1 MNLLK
6 IVRKVITIGILIVIP
21 VITHALPA
29 RSPDFWTCPFCHALK
44 AKVPGVVEVGTCLL
58 DTLHHGDFGLSFVL
72 AGHCSYFA
80 QVKKSMQS
88 HLESSKL
95 WKAPKRG
102 LDREH
107 TSGILFISV
116 KFQNVWDTQ
125 SSQPDFTGIYC
136 LNWQIMETMDYKYKY
151 KYMHITNSM
160 IYIYIYMFIHC
171 GALGPWHS
179 FLLHPLLDLDEV
191 VLVHW
196 NTAQST
202 MARLSEPR
210 PPRDGPTSEGHSNS
224 CWACPHPQGCRSGS
238 ASSPPWPDR
247 SSSDLAKC
255 PWGTRMI
262 KGDILMFS
270 ILIYIIYIQYM
281 YST

>member
-160 IYIYIYMFIHC
+160 IYIYIYVYT
-171 GALGPWHS
+171 LWS
-179 FLLHPLLDLDEV
+179 
-191 VLVHW
+191 
-196 NTAQST
+196 
-202 MARLSEPR
+202 
-210 PPRDGPTSEGHSNS
+210 
-224 CWACPHPQGCRSGS
+224 
-238 ASSPPWPDR
+238 PWPLTFISFTPVAWPWWSCTGSLKHSAIDNGTVEWAQA
-247 SSSDLAKC
+247 AK
-255 PWGTRMI
+255 GRTHFR
-262 KGDILMFS
+262 GS
-270 ILIYIIYIQYM
+270 
-281 YST
+281 

>member
-58 DTLHHGDFGLSFVL
+58 DTLRHGDFGLSFVL

-160 IYIYIYMFIHC
+160 IYIYICLYIVEPLALDIHFFYTRC
-171 GALGPWHS
+171 LTLMKLYWFTETQRNRQWHGWVS
-179 FLLHPLLDLDEV
+179 PGRQGTDPLPRVIVTLVGL
-191 VLVHW
+191 VLTLRV
-196 NTAQST
+196 A
-202 MARLSEPR
+202 
-210 PPRDGPTSEGHSNS
+210 
-224 CWACPHPQGCRSGS
+224 
-238 ASSPPWPDR
+238 
-247 SSSDLAKC
+247 DLALQVALL
-255 PWGTRMI
+255 G
-262 KGDILMFS
+262 
-270 ILIYIIYIQYM
+270 LIEVLQTWRNALEAQEWSRVIFWC
-281 YST
+281 SLS